1 MTILSRQQI
10 LEADDRKK
18 ITVNVPEWGGEI
30 IISTMSG
37 TMRDVWEQTLQKSN
51 FSLENMRARFLV
63 AVAVDEQGDPLFTMD
78 DVEALGKKSSAALT
92 RCMVAA
98 QELNALTNSDLE
110 DIAKNWGPDQ
120 RDDSISLWP

>member
-1 MTILSRQQI
+1 MSILSRQQI

-30 IISTMSG
+30 LIATMSG
-37 TMRDVWEQTLQKSN
+37 TMRDVWEQSLQKSN
-51 FSLENMRARFLV
+51 FTLENLRARFLV
-63 AVAVDEQGDPLFTMD
+63 AVAVDEAGDPLFTMA

-98 QELNALTNSDLE
+98 QELNALTNNDLE
-110 DIAKNWGPDQ
+110 EIAKN
-120 RDDSISLWP
+120 